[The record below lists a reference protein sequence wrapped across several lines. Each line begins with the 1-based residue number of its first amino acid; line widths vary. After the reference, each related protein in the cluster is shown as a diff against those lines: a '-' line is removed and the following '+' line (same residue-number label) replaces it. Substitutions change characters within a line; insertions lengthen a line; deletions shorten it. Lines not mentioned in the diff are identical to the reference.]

1 MNKTTFRQLIAEDEL
16 RAAIEALQEFAGQ
29 KNDDALHNE
38 IVSLAARLREYER
51 RLADGSQS
59 ADELSQLRSQIRNG
73 LLSYTVS
80 LPDAPNTGAPKKSTA
95 PGTDERVFKRR
106 VFWFLLSAKLFIVLY
121 ILYHWS
127 TGGLPK
133 SEMASVIMLLVP
145 VFTAYTTVMVN
156 DIVKGRHET
165 GSAEIARRVN
175 NTFTSVTYAVFP
187 LYVLILTA
195 VIQQRVNGNIVDLQG
210 LSTTLSFVESA
221 FGVYV
226 GQIVFSLFKKGDS

>member
-1 MNKTTFRQLIAEDEL
+1 MNKNSFRQLIADDEL
-16 RAAIEALQEFAGQ
+16 RAAIEGLQAYAEAQ
-29 KNDDALHNE
+29 KDDALHNE
-38 IVSLAARLREYER
+38 VVSLAARLREYER

-59 ADELSQLRSQIRNG
+59 VDELSQLRSQIRNG
-73 LLSYTVS
+73 LLAYTGI
-80 LPDAPNTGAPKKSTA
+80 LPEAPGAAASRAAKPA
-95 PGTDERVFKRR
+95 GTDERAFKRR

-133 SEMASVIMLLVP
+133 AEMASVIMLLVP

-156 DIVKGRHET
+156 DIVKARHET
-165 GSAEIARRVN
+165 GSPETARRVN
-175 NTFTSVTYAVFP
+175 STFTTLTYVVFP
-187 LYVLILTA
+187 LYVFILAA
-195 VIQQRVNGNIVDLQG
+195 VIQQRVSGNIENLEG

-226 GQIVFSLFKKGDS
+226 GQIVFSLFKKGD